1 MSPPHG
7 AFVWY
12 ELMTS
17 DPQAAAAFYRDVIG
31 WTAQDAGMPGKPY
44 TLFSASDTM
53 VAGLMAIPDEVRAMG
68 IPPCWTGYVGV
79 ADVDAMLADLRAA
92 GGTLRRPAE
101 DIPTVGRFAVVADP
115 QGAVFILFSP
125 FGNPPRPTVAPG
137 TPGHVGWH
145 ELYAADGAA
154 AFAFYAKLFG
164 WTKADAIEM
173 GPMGTYQLFTT
184 GGAPVGG
191 IMTKPPQVPVPCWG
205 VRLQRG
211 RNQRRRCPR
220 TNRRRPGDARPD
232 AGAGRPIGRPLPRP
246 ARGDVLDGGAGI
258 GAFRT
263 LSRKRQAGL
272 FVNKKNQKTS
282 SIPWRCLTFPTWP
295 VARGPKF
302 QKFFAPFFQ
311 KKECLQLAC
320 FAPRIA
326 PGLNVRQHRRTNL
339 IHIRIGQIRV
349 QRQRHDPRRQILR
362 HRQRRAIMRLRI
374 GGLLVQGFW
383 IVDRARDAG
392 RLQSGLHPVPRRA
405 VLQQN
410 RIDRPGAGAVRYPC
424 RRGHCIA

>member
-205 VRLQRG
+205 FVFNVAEINAAAARVQTAG
-211 RNQRRRCPR
+211 GQVMHGPMQV
-220 TNRRRPGDARPD
+220 PGGQLVAHCRDPQ
-232 AGAGRPIGRPLPRP
+232 GA
-246 ARGDVLDGGAGI
+246 
-258 GAFRT
+258 
-263 LSRKRQAGL
+263 
-272 FVNKKNQKTS
+272 
-282 SIPWRCLTFPTWP
+282 TFSM
-295 VARGPKF
+295 V
-302 QKFFAPFFQ
+302 
-311 KKECLQLAC
+311 
-320 FAPRIA
+320 A
-326 PGLNVRQHRRTNL
+326 PG
-339 IHIRIGQIRV
+339 
-349 QRQRHDPRRQILR
+349 
-362 HRQRRAIMRLRI
+362 
-374 GGLLVQGFW
+374 
-383 IVDRARDAG
+383 
-392 RLQSGLHPVPRRA
+392 
-405 VLQQN
+405 
-410 RIDRPGAGAVRYPC
+410 
-424 RRGHCIA
+424 